1 MISALK
7 RLCRTARYLLM
18 SDLRR
23 FLAFL
28 KERYPEEV
36 VEVQA
41 EVDPDYEITAV
52 VREMEKKTNPVVIFQ
67 HPKGSPFP
75 IVANV
80 LGSRKRMA
88 LAIESEP
95 EDFYETWNRKLQNL
109 VKPRIV
115 ESGLVREVVITGD
128 RVDLT
133 ALPIHRYFLQD
144 GGKYITNALMVVK
157 DPETGIR
164 NLSYS
169 RAQLVDRTTLRN
181 SMHSRGHQWII
192 YGKAE
197 RMNRNL
203 EVAIVIGADPTV
215 LLAAGTRFVPL
226 GLDEYEIAGALLEK
240 PLDLVK
246 GETIDLEVP
255 AGAELVIEGEILA
268 HVREDEGPFGEY
280 TGYASGRST
289 RNVLKVKAITHR
301 KDAYY
306 EDLISG
312 NSYEHLWLM
321 GVPKQATVFQRMKQV
336 IPSVKQMYWP
346 ISGVNLLCFVQLA
359 EPVEEGLAN
368 LAGTLLLGLDSYV
381 KMVVVVDEDIN
392 IFDEKEV
399 FWAMATRTNP
409 SKDTNLLHDVFCNR
423 LDPSATETGTVG
435 KMIFDAT
442 KKKGGQYNRLTLP
455 SEVVERA
462 VKIINALSRGGP
474 RRTTGRG

>member
-1 MISALK
+1 MN
-7 RLCRTARYLLM
+7 
-18 SDLRR
+18 DLRK

-28 KERYPEEV
+28 KAKHPEEV

-41 EVDPDYEITAV
+41 EVDPDYEVTAIV
-52 VREMEKKTNPVVIFQ
+52 KEMEKRTNPVVIFRN
-67 HPKGSPFP
+67 PKGSPFP

-80 LGSRKRMA
+80 LGSKKRMA
-88 LAIESEP
+88 LAIGAEP
-95 EDFYETWNRKLQNL
+95 EDFYETWNRKLQHP

-115 ESGLVREVVITGD
+115 QSGPVREVVITGD
-128 RVDLT
+128 WVDLT
-133 ALPIHRYFLQD
+133 KLPIHRYFQQD
-144 GGKYITNALMVVK
+144 AGRYIANSLTVVK
-157 DPETGIR
+157 DPETGVR
-164 NLSYS
+164 NLSFT
-169 RAQLVDRTTLRN
+169 RTQLVDGTTLRN

-203 EVAIVIGADPTV
+203 EVAIVIGVHPAV
-215 LLAAGTRFVPL
+215 LLAAGTRFVPF
-226 GLDEYEIAGALLEK
+226 GLDEYEIAGALLEE

-246 GETIDLEVP
+246 GETIDVEVP
-255 AGAELVIEGEILA
+255 ASAELVIEGEILA

-289 RNVLKVKAITHR
+289 RNVIKVKAITHR

-321 GVPKQATVFQRMKQV
+321 GVPKQAIVFQRMKQV
-336 IPSVKQMYWP
+336 IPNVKQMYWP
-346 ISGVNLLCFVQLA
+346 VSGVNLLCFIQLA
-359 EPVEEGLAN
+359 EPVEDGQAN

-392 IFDEKEV
+392 IFDEREI
-399 FWAMATRTNP
+399 FWALATRVNP
-409 SKDTNLLHDVFCNR
+409 SKDTNLLKDVFCNR

-455 SEVVERA
+455 DEAVEKAGRI
-462 VKIINALSRGGP
+462 VDALSRTRP
-474 RRTTGRG
+474 

>member
-1 MISALK
+1 
-7 RLCRTARYLLM
+7 M

-28 KERYPEEV
+28 KEKHPEEV

-41 EVDPDYEITAV
+41 EVDPDYEVTAIV
-52 VREMEKKTNPVVIFQ
+52 KEMEKRTNPVVIFRN
-67 HPKGSPFP
+67 PKGSPFP

-80 LGSRKRMA
+80 LGSKKRMA
-88 LAIESEP
+88 LAIGAEP
-95 EDFYETWNRKLQNL
+95 EDFYETWNRKLQHP

-115 ESGLVREVVITGD
+115 QSGPVREVVITGD

-133 ALPIHRYFLQD
+133 TLPIHRYFQQD
-144 GGKYITNALMVVK
+144 AGRYIANSLTVVK

-164 NLSYS
+164 NLSFT
-169 RAQLVDRTTLRN
+169 RTQLVDRTTLRN

-203 EVAIVIGADPTV
+203 EVAIVIGAHPAV

-226 GLDEYEIAGALLEK
+226 GLDEYEIAGALLEE

-246 GETIDLEVP
+246 GETIDVEAPASAEV
-255 AGAELVIEGEILA
+255 VIEGEILA

-289 RNVLKVKAITHR
+289 RNVIKVKAITHR

-321 GVPKQATVFQRMKQV
+321 GVPKQAIVFQRMKQV
-336 IPSVKQMYWP
+336 IPNVKQMYWP
-346 ISGVNLLCFVQLA
+346 VSGVNLLCFIQLA
-359 EPVEEGLAN
+359 EPVEDGQAN

-392 IFDEKEV
+392 IFDEREV
-399 FWAMATRTNP
+399 FWALATRVNP
-409 SKDTNLLHDVFCNR
+409 SKDTNLLKDVFCNR

-455 SEVVERA
+455 DEAVERA
-462 VKIINALSRGGP
+462 AGVVDALSRSNP
-474 RRTTGRG
+474 

>member
-1 MISALK
+1 MN
-7 RLCRTARYLLM
+7 
-18 SDLRR
+18 DLRR

-28 KERYPEEV
+28 KEKHPEEI

-41 EVDPDYEITAV
+41 EVDPDYEVTAIV
-52 VREMEKKTNPVVIFQ
+52 KEMEKRTNPVVIFRN
-67 HPKGSPFP
+67 PKGSPFP
-75 IVANV
+75 IVVNV

-88 LAIESEP
+88 LAIGTEP
-95 EDFYETWNRKLQNL
+95 EDFYETWNRKLQHP

-115 ESGLVREVVITGD
+115 QSGPVREVVITGD

-133 ALPIHRYFLQD
+133 KLPIHRYFQQD
-144 GGKYITNALMVVK
+144 AGKYIANSLTVVK
-157 DPETGIR
+157 DPETGLR
-164 NLSYS
+164 NLSFT
-169 RAQLVDRTTLRN
+169 RTQLVDGSTLRN

-203 EVAIVIGADPTV
+203 EVAMVIGAHPAV

-226 GLDEYEIAGALLEK
+226 GLDEYEIAGALLEE

-246 GETIDLEVP
+246 GETIDVEVP
-255 AGAELVIEGEILA
+255 ASAEVVIEGEILA

-289 RNVLKVKAITHR
+289 RNVIKVKAITHR

-321 GVPKQATVFQRMKQV
+321 GVPKQSIVFERMKQV
-336 IPSVKQMYWP
+336 IPNVKQMYWP
-346 ISGVNLLCFVQLA
+346 VSGVNLLCFVQLA
-359 EPVEEGLAN
+359 EPVEDGQAN

-381 KMVVVVDEDIN
+381 KMVIVVDEDIN
-392 IFDEKEV
+392 IFDEREIL
-399 FWAMATRTNP
+399 WALATRVNP
-409 SKDTNLLHDVFCNR
+409 NKDTNLLKDVFCNR
-423 LDPSATETGTVG
+423 LDPSATEAGTVG

-442 KKKGGQYNRLTLP
+442 KKKGGQYTRLTLP
-455 SEVVERA
+455 DEAVEKA
-462 VKIINALSRGGP
+462 SQIVNALP
-474 RRTTGRG
+474 RTNP